1 MSSYYLQY
9 YDLNIVLIYSVLFME
24 SINIINKFFEFMGTD
39 EVLNRVKLNPKAFTR
54 KCRMNIK
61 DIIGFML
68 TRGSGNTT
76 VELNK
81 YSNAT
86 GMEPVTRQAYSL
98 SRQQI
103 NPLIF
108 KHLNNWLIDKIYES
122 QNYKTLNNY
131 LILAIDGCLID
142 LLWIEELKEE
152 YGGTTN
158 ENGEIEAI
166 KAQSSRLYD
175 CLNNIMI
182 DFEIE
187 SYEVNE
193 KTLAM
198 KNIENSIK
206 TIKNK
211 NSLIIF
217 DRYYASLELFNYL
230 LKLDI
235 NFLFRI
241 KKSYYTKEKSSMGSD
256 DEFINIKLTDSRI
269 NHIKDLE
276 LKEELKEIKQFNLRV
291 TRIVLDSNEE
301 EWLISNLPI
310 EKFSTTDIKEL
321 YNLKWKIENSH
332 DTLKNSLEIER
343 ITAKKRLTVEQDF
356 YSQIVN
362 YNLTQEITKDIENE
376 FSSNKI

>member
-1 MSSYYLQY
+1 
-9 YDLNIVLIYSVLFME
+9 ME
-24 SINIINKFFEFMGTD
+24 SVDIINEFFEFMGTD
-39 EVLNRVKLNPKAFTR
+39 EVLNGVKLNPKAFTR

-81 YSNAT
+81 YSDAT

-362 YNLTQEITKDIENE
+362 YNLRQEITKDIENE
-376 FSSNKI
+376 FSSNNV